1 MSGDTEQL
9 GHSSAGRQYPT
20 EYTSQKMNTDLRELL
35 LCSGISIASMFT
47 MFECFLTNPSH
58 PQEEHGVL
66 VSTFKALHFF

>member
-1 MSGDTEQL
+1 
-9 GHSSAGRQYPT
+9 
-20 EYTSQKMNTDLRELL
+20 MNMDLRELL

-66 VSTFKALHFF
+66 VSTFKALHFFCVKERNTVSLEDLTSHHLT